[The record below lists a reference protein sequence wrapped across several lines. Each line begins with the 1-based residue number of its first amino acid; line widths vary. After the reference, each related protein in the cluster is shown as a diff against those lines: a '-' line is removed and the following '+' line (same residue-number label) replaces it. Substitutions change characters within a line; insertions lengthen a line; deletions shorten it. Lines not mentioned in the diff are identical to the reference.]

1 MKPKSVTLDPGR
13 WAYVCPCG
21 FPTRSVFVPR
31 RESKW
36 LCYCFHCKQSNGKY
50 YKVMDERL
58 EFGTN
63 PNGVLLCGCF
73 PMVRLHHPVRNV
85 IGAVKQIYLKGVWRG
100 NARIVWSEQLTLD
113 GITNSIARLC
123 SGLDAETYRRKI
135 RESLRGRPGINW
147 ATQQLDFLVL
157 EYIKETREP
166 KLF

>member
-1 MKPKSVTLDPGR
+1 MKPKSVTLTPGR
-13 WAYVCPCG
+13 WTYVCPCG
-21 FPTRSVFVPR
+21 FPTCAALVTR

-50 YKVMDERL
+50 YRVMDERL
-58 EFGTN
+58 EFKTN

-100 NARIVWSEQLTLD
+100 NARIVWSERLTLD
-113 GITNSIARLC
+113 GITPAIARLC
-123 SGLDAETYRRKI
+123 SGLEPEAFRRKI
-135 RESLRGRPGINW
+135 RDGLRNRPGINW
-147 ATQQLDFLVL
+147 ATQQLDFIVL

>member
-1 MKPKSVTLDPGR
+1 
-13 WAYVCPCG
+13 
-21 FPTRSVFVPR
+21 
-31 RESKW
+31 
-36 LCYCFHCKQSNGKY
+36 
-50 YKVMDERL
+50 MDERL